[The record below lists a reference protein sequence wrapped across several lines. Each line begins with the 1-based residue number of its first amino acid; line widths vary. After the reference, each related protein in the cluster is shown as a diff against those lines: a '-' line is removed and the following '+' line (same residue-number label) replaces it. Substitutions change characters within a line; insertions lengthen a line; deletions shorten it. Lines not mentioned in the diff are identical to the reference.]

1 MVSSSVVAEQL
12 GISRRTVTRLATSGV
27 LTAAKDD
34 RGHFTFDLETALAEY
49 EAYNT
54 AGDDEGV
61 DWNVENKKAD
71 TRNKTIK
78 GDMLQ
83 LELDEMRGKYHR
95 SEFVEDAINDLVFAV
110 RSHLSALPGKLGPEL
125 AEVADTAA
133 CVEAVKRECNAV
145 LADLARYRYNPGVFR
160 QRLHDAGVRT
170 VSGDERDDA

>member
-1 MVSSSVVAEQL
+1 MVTSSAVAERL
-12 GISRRTVTRLATSGV
+12 GVSRRTVTRLASTGV
-27 LTAAKDD
+27 LTSAKDD
-34 RGHFTFDLETALAEY
+34 RGHFTFDLETAVAEY
-49 EAYNT
+49 EAYNS
-54 AGDDEGV
+54 ASDDDGV

-110 RSHLSALPGKLGPEL
+110 RSHLTALPGKLGPI
-125 AEVADTAA
+125 VAGIGDTAQ

-145 LADLARYRYNPGVFR
+145 LADLARYEYDPERFR
-160 QRLHDAGVRT
+160 ERLRESGGTAVDA
-170 VSGDERDDA
+170 DE

>member
-34 RGHFTFDLETALAEY
+34 RGHFMFDAAQAAEEY
-49 EAYNT
+49 EAYAS
-54 AGDDEGV
+54 AGDGDV

-145 LADLARYRYNPGVFR
+145 LADLARYRYNPAAFR